1 MSFGFSVGD
10 FLAVTTLIHKI
21 RKDFVGA
28 PSQFK
33 DISDEVRSLSI
44 VLQDVGILVEGDD
57 PNSQHAKELEHIA
70 NGCRDVLE
78 TLERTLDKY
87 AELQTVP
94 EKAVNGSVGRRM
106 KRAWKK
112 LKWEPDDIRDL
123 RSRIVLNL
131 TLLKSFEGK
140 LTSQT
145 FQSIKVGVDRLNE
158 RQDDREHR
166 EERQAILNWI
176 TPTDYAPQQNDY
188 INRRQTGTGEW
199 LLKSPQFQEWVDTK
213 RQTLFCPGIPG
224 AGKTILTSVMIEHL
238 QTRFLASTN
247 IGIAYIY
254 CNFRRKS
261 DQKAEDLL
269 ASLLKQLAQGLPSV
283 PDSLKTLYTKHT
295 KAQTRPS
302 FREISET
309 LQSLVMAHSR
319 VYVLVDALDEC
330 QMSDGHRTTFLAE
343 LFSCY
348 SKCEM
353 NIFATSRFVP
363 EIVQQFKS
371 GLSIEIRASND
382 DVLAYLEGRMG
393 QLPSFVQR
401 NQPLQEEIKKCITE
415 AVDGMF
421 LLAQLYFD
429 SLEDKTN
436 PKAVRGAL
444 KSFQKQNE
452 TLATDERPLVLDNA
466 YKQAMERINEQ
477 KQGFRELAMA
487 TLQWITHA
495 MRPLSTIELQH
506 ALAVEIG
513 EVELDQENIS
523 EIEDILSACGG
534 LVTVDEETSIIRL
547 VHYTTQEYFD
557 QAQNQNH
564 WFPSAE
570 TNITKVCMTYL
581 SFKVFGPIL
590 RQTHRDVEKRLPR
603 HPFYGYA
610 IRQWGYHAAKD
621 DSIYQEV
628 ADFLDSRHRMDTM
641 SEAHLEDSLDLHVWE
656 QLYNELPFVIG
667 GLHLAA
673 YFGLSEVIKVLCT
686 RGYDVNLPALRR
698 RTPLSLAVE
707 NGWEAAVAVLLATR
721 GIDPNLKDP
730 IGHTPLYLA
739 VRSGRDRVVMQLLA
753 KDGID
758 PNSGTRALI
767 EAISHLHYN
776 VVETLLATEGVD
788 LDLLDALES
797 AVSMGQKSMV
807 KLLLATEKIDLS
819 LANEYGENLVVAAIE
834 CRHNDLAEFLIDTY
848 RADTRVR
855 DDNWGQ
861 LALVWAAARGCKE
874 LVEKLLA
881 KDSVDCN
888 ANRYRRSPLSLAAE
902 YGHVAIVK
910 LLLKQNNIDPNRR
923 DDKGLTAL
931 SLAKREGHHAVVELL
946 EPYTSTGAES
956 TETPQLDWDKLAAYD
971 QLCLRIPVDIPAD
984 WSCLE
989 RNTRSTERMEW
1000 LNRDLAFLMQGLEP

>member
-10 FLAVTTLIHKI
+10 FIAVTTLIHKI

-70 NGCRDVLE
+70 KGCRDVLE
-78 TLERTLDKY
+78 TLETTLDEY
-87 AELQTVP
+87 AELQSVP
-94 EKAVNGSVGRRM
+94 EKAVNGNIGRRM

-140 LTSQT
+140 LTSQI

-176 TPTDYAPQQNDY
+176 TTVDYAPQQNDY
-188 INRRQTGTGEW
+188 INRRQAGTGEW
-199 LLKSPQFQEWVDTK
+199 LLTSPQFQEWVGTK

-224 AGKTILTSVMIEHL
+224 AGKTILSSVVIDHL
-238 QTRFLASTN
+238 HTRFLGSMN
-247 IGIAYIY
+247 VGVAYVY

-283 PDSLKTLYTKHT
+283 PDSLKILYAKHRN
-295 KAQTRPS
+295 AQTRPS

-319 VYVLVDALDEC
+319 VFVLVDALDEC
-330 QMSDGHRTTFLAE
+330 QMSDGHRVAFLAE

-382 DVLAYLEGRMG
+382 DVSAYLEGRMG

-429 SLEDKTN
+429 SLEDKTT

-444 KSFQKQNE
+444 KSFQKQNAD
-452 TLATDERPLVLDNA
+452 LAKDGRSFVLDNA
-466 YKQAMERINEQ
+466 YEQAMERINGQ
-477 KQGFRELAMA
+477 KQGFRELAMS

-495 MRPLSTIELQH
+495 RRPLSAKELQH

-513 EVELDQENIS
+513 EVELDEENVS

-534 LVTVDEETSIIRL
+534 LVTVDEETGIIRL
-547 VHYTTQEYFD
+547 VHYTTQEYFE
-557 QAQNQNH
+557 QTQSH
-564 WFPSAE
+564 WFPDAE
-570 TNITKVCMTYL
+570 TNITKACMAYL
-581 SFKVFGPIL
+581 SFKAFGPNL
-590 RQTHRDVEKRLPR
+590 RQTMED
-603 HPFYGYA
+603 FYERRSINLFYDYA
-610 IRQWGYHAAKD
+610 ILQWGYHATRAP
-621 DSIYQEV
+621 SICQEV
-628 ADFLDSRHRMDTM
+628 ADFLDYRQKLDTT
-641 SEAHLEDSLDLHVWE
+641 SESYLEKSHGLSNHNTHVP
-656 QLYNELPFVIG
+656 LMIG

-673 YFGLSEVIKVLCT
+673 FFGLSEVIKVLCA
-686 RGYDVNLPALRR
+686 RGYDVNLQGIYG
-698 RTPLSLAVE
+698 RTPLSWAAE
-707 NGWEAAVAVLLATR
+707 NGGGAAVDVLLATR
-721 GIDPNLKDP
+721 GIDPNLNDRV
-730 IGHTPLYLA
+730 GATPLIWA
-739 VRSGRDRVVMQLLA
+739 AIFGQTGVVKQLLA

-758 PNSGTRALI
+758 PDSKDPHGGSTPLMAAVIKRHDNIVEALL
-767 EAISHLHYN
+767 SM
-776 VVETLLATEGVD
+776 EGVD
-788 LDLLDALES
+788 PNWKNSRGDTALTY
-797 AVSMGQKSMV
+797 AVNLGKKSTV
-807 KLLLATEKIDLS
+807 KLLLAAEKVDPNLADRYETPLCRAIDMGNDNIVDLLLSMPRINVHVASGYPHHRTALTCAAFHGREAVVEKI
-819 LANEYGENLVVAAIE
+819 LAM
-834 CRHNDLAEFLIDTY
+834 
-848 RADTRVR
+848 
-855 DDNWGQ
+855 
-861 LALVWAAARGCKE
+861 
-874 LVEKLLA
+874 
-881 KDSVDCN
+881 DSVDCN
-888 ANRYRRSPLSLAAE
+888 VVDGYGRTPLSLAAE
-902 YGHVAIVK
+902 HNHPAIVK
-910 LLLKQNNIDPNRR
+910 LLLKQKNIDPNLKGRE
-923 DDKGLTAL
+923 GLTPL
-931 SLAKREGHHAVVELL
+931 SWAKRKGHHAVVELL
-946 EPYTSTGAES
+946 ESYTSTGVES
-956 TETPQLDWDKLAAYD
+956 TEIA
-971 QLCLRIPVDIPAD
+971 V
-984 WSCLE
+984 
-989 RNTRSTERMEW
+989 
-1000 LNRDLAFLMQGLEP
+1000 

>member
-1 MSFGFSVGD
+1 MSFGFGVGD
-10 FLAVTTLIHKI
+10 FIAVTTLIHKI

-57 PNSQHAKELEHIA
+57 PNSQHAEELEHIA

-78 TLERTLDKY
+78 TLETTLDKY
-87 AELQTVP
+87 AELQSVP
-94 EKAVNGSVGRRM
+94 EKAVNGNIGRRM

-140 LTSQT
+140 LTSQI
-145 FQSIKVGVDRLNE
+145 FQSIKIGVDRLNE

-176 TPTDYAPQQNDY
+176 TTVDYAPQQNDY
-188 INRRQTGTGEW
+188 INRRQAGTGEW
-199 LLKSPQFQEWVDTK
+199 LLTSPQFQEWVGTK

-224 AGKTILTSVMIEHL
+224 AGKTILSSVVIDHL
-238 QTRFLASTN
+238 HTIFLGSVN
-247 IGIAYIY
+247 VGIAYVY

-283 PDSLKTLYTKHT
+283 PDSLKILYAKHRNG
-295 KAQTRPS
+295 QTRPS

-319 VYVLVDALDEC
+319 VFVLVDALDEC
-330 QMSDGHRTTFLAE
+330 QMSDGHRTTFLSE

-382 DVLAYLEGRMG
+382 DVSAYLEGRMG

-444 KSFQKQNE
+444 KSFQKQNAD
-452 TLATDERPLVLDNA
+452 LAKDGRSFALDNA
-466 YKQAMERINEQ
+466 YEQAMERINGQ
-477 KQGFRELAMA
+477 KQGFREIAMS

-495 MRPLSTIELQH
+495 RRPLSAKELQH

-513 EVELDQENIS
+513 EVELDEENIS

-557 QAQNQNH
+557 RTQSH

-570 TNITKVCMTYL
+570 ANITKVCMTYL
-581 SFKVFGPIL
+581 SFEVFGPIL
-590 RQTHRDVEKRLPR
+590 RQREKDVEKRLLVP
-603 HPFYGYA
+603 PLYGYA
-610 IRQWGYHAAKD
+610 IQKWGDHAAKAP
-621 DSIYQEV
+621 SIYQEV
-628 ADFLDSRHRMDTM
+628 ADFLDSRNRMDTM
-641 SEAHLEDSLDLHVWE
+641 NEDYLEGSPSLRSWDGTYLDP
-656 QLYNELPFVIG
+656 PFIVG

-673 YFGLSEVIKVLCT
+673 YFGLSEVIKDLCT
-686 RGYDVNLPALRR
+686 RGYDVNLPAIGG
-698 RTPLSLAVE
+698 RTPLSLAAE
-707 NGWEAAVAVLLATR
+707 NGWEAAVEVLLATR
-721 GIDPNLKDP
+721 GIDPNLKDHD
-730 IGHTPLYLA
+730 GKTPVEFA
-739 VRSGRDRVVMQLLA
+739 ARSGRDRVVKQLLA

-758 PNSGTRALI
+758 PNSGMTALSI
-767 EAISHLHYN
+767 AVFLWRHN
-776 VVETLLATEGVD
+776 VIETLLATEGLD
-788 LDLLDALES
+788 LDLLDALGS
-797 AVSMGQKSMV
+797 AVRERHISMV
-807 KLLLATEKIDLS
+807 KMLLATERIDLT
-819 LANEYGENLVVAAIE
+819 LTNTYRNPIFIAIVF
-834 CRHNDLAEFLIDTY
+834 RHDEIAELLIDTY
-848 RADTRVR
+848 RAAAHAR
-855 DDNWGQ
+855 DDDWVPMA
-861 LALVWAAARGCKE
+861 LALAAVYGSEAV
-874 LVEKLLA
+874 VEKLLA
-881 KDSVDCN
+881 KGNVDCN
-888 ANRYRRSPLSLAAE
+888 VDKHGQTPLLYAAAR
-902 YGHVAIVK
+902 GHAAIVK
-910 LLLKQNNIDPNRR
+910 LLLKQKNIDPNLK
-923 DDKGLTAL
+923 DKEGLTPL
-931 SLAKREGHHAVVELL
+931 WWAKRNGHHAVVELL
-946 EPYTSTGAES
+946 EPYTRIES
-956 TETPQLDWDKLAAYD
+956 IEIT
-971 QLCLRIPVDIPAD
+971 V
-984 WSCLE
+984 
-989 RNTRSTERMEW
+989 
-1000 LNRDLAFLMQGLEP
+1000 

>member
-10 FLAVTTLIHKI
+10 FIAVTTLIHKI

-28 PSQFK
+28 PSQFR

-57 PNSQHAKELEHIA
+57 PNSQHAEELEHIA

-78 TLERTLDKY
+78 TLETTLDKY
-87 AELQTVP
+87 AELQSVP
-94 EKAVNGSVGRRM
+94 EKAVNGNIGRRM

-140 LTSQT
+140 LTSQI

-176 TPTDYAPQQNDY
+176 TTIDYASQQNDY
-188 INRRQTGTGEW
+188 INRRQSGTGEW
-199 LLKSPQFQEWVDTK
+199 LLTSPQFQEWVGTK

-224 AGKTILTSVMIEHL
+224 AGKTILSSVVIDHL
-238 QTRFLASTN
+238 HTRFLGSMN
-247 IGIAYIY
+247 VGVAYVY

-283 PDSLKTLYTKHT
+283 PDSLKILYAKHRNGR
-295 KAQTRPS
+295 TRPS
-302 FREISET
+302 FKDISET

-319 VYVLVDALDEC
+319 VFVLVDALDEC
-330 QMSDGHRTTFLAE
+330 QMSDGHRMAFLAE

-363 EIVQQFKS
+363 EIVRQFKS

-382 DVLAYLEGRMG
+382 DVSAYLEGRMG

-444 KSFQKQNE
+444 KSFQKQNAD
-452 TLATDERPLVLDNA
+452 LAKDGRSFVLDNA
-466 YKQAMERINEQ
+466 YEQAMERINGQ
-477 KQGFRELAMA
+477 KQGFRELAMS

-495 MRPLSTIELQH
+495 RRPLSAKELQH

-513 EVELDQENIS
+513 EVELDEENIS

-547 VHYTTQEYFD
+547 VHYTTQEYFE
-557 QAQNQNH
+557 QTQSH
-564 WFPSAE
+564 WFPDAE
-570 TNITKVCMTYL
+570 TNITKACMAYL
-581 SFKVFGPIL
+581 SFKAFGPIL
-590 RQTHRDVEKRLPR
+590 RQTKWDVDQRLPI

-610 IRQWGYHAAKD
+610 IRQWGDHAARAP
-621 DSIYQEV
+621 SIYQEV

-641 SEAHLEDSLDLHVWE
+641 SEAHLEDSLVLCPPE
-656 QLYNELPFVIG
+656 AIYYELPFVIG

-686 RGYDVNLPALRR
+686 RGYDVNLPAIGG
-698 RTPLSLAVE
+698 RTPLSLAAE
-707 NGWEAAVAVLLATR
+707 NGWEAAVEVLLATR
-721 GIDPNLKDP
+721 GIDPNLKDRM
-730 IGHTPLYLA
+730 GQTPVEFA
-739 VRSGRDRVVMQLLA
+739 ARSGRDRVVKQLLA

-758 PNSGTRALI
+758 PNGVTALSM
-767 EAISHLHYN
+767 AIYFRHHN
-776 VVETLLATEGVD
+776 VVETLLATEGVY
-788 LDLLDALES
+788 LDLLGALKS
-797 AVSMGQKSMV
+797 AVISGQRSME
-807 KLLLATEKIDLS
+807 KLLLATERIDLT
-819 LANEYGENLVVAAIE
+819 LANAYSDNLVVLAIE
-834 CRHNDLAEFLIDTY
+834 RGRNDLAELLIDMY
-848 RADTRVR
+848 RADAHAR
-855 DDNWGQ
+855 DDDWVPI
-861 LALVWAAARGCKE
+861 ALVLAVVCGSE
-874 LVEKLLA
+874 TVVEKLLA
-881 KDSVDCN
+881 KGNVDCN
-888 ANRYRRSPLSLAAE
+888 IVDEYGQTPLSVAAGR
-902 YGHVAIVK
+902 GHAAIVK
-910 LLLKQNNIDPNRR
+910 LLLKQNNIDPNMK
-923 DDKGLTAL
+923 DKEGLTPL
-931 SLAKREGHHAVVELL
+931 WWAKRNGHHAVVELL
-946 EPYTSTGAES
+946 ESYTSTGVES
-956 TETPQLDWDKLAAYD
+956 TEIA
-971 QLCLRIPVDIPAD
+971 V
-984 WSCLE
+984 
-989 RNTRSTERMEW
+989 
-1000 LNRDLAFLMQGLEP
+1000 